1 MKNLNHEFAR
11 MNTNKTPLFVHI
23 RVHSWFILS
32 LLAAVGATAQTPA
45 QAYEAAAKELKFLAA
60 GDLLHGRLPRRV
72 TPLADQESHNR
83 IVTELFSRDDSIGQL
98 TALLTH
104 DNPKVRTLAVAALVW
119 RNEARALPEIA
130 RLLDD
135 DAETFPHPA
144 LVAMIPGQI
153 EAATPLE
160 PQKVRD
166 FPRVVL
172 RIYMEQAGQHDVR
185 KFDQYW
191 SGRKDRAVCAG
202 WLAVEAD
209 KVGRHAERK
218 DALRAKV
225 TRLPENDRH
234 WTLLYIGT
242 LDKPLFTEDELLA
255 AAKTLGPDALLSTV
269 AGKCPS
275 DDPDLNEGGETN
287 PAVGRIRLF
296 VLRNARQLLRVIDA
310 EALLKLGRS
319 AENRSPWYWIAAAH
333 LTPAQARPILEEAF
347 AKFPGEGYVDAWPRA
362 DLAIATW
369 RLEGLDAS
377 ARLVEWFY
385 GETLKHEG
393 VPHSRCM
400 FLQAQDPK
408 SPASRQMVV
417 KIVEDPRFAGLDWSS
432 LKSLI
437 PLVNA
442 FAGREVISDAEVR
455 SVQHPYGEQHVVQ
468 FPDQAMKTFPQQTQK
483 LNDDLAGW
491 RKRIQASVVEWNKP

>member
-1 MKNLNHEFAR
+1 MKW
-11 MNTNKTPLFVHI
+11 PLF
-23 RVHSWFILS
+23 IL
-32 LLAAVGATAQTPA
+32 LLINLQVQAEGPA
-45 QAYEAAAKELKFLAA
+45 HAYEAAAKELKFLAA
-60 GDLLHGRLPRRV
+60 GDVLHGRLPQRV
-72 TPLADQESHNR
+72 TPVADQETHNR
-83 IVTELFSRDDSIGQL
+83 IVTELFSRPDSPEQLIG
-98 TALLTH
+98 LLKH
-104 DNPKVRTLAVAALVW
+104 ENPKVRTLAVAALVN

-130 RLLDD
+130 RLLEDD
-135 DAETFPHPA
+135 TPTFAHPA

-160 PQKVRD
+160 PQTVRD
-166 FPRVVL
+166 FPRIVL

-191 SGRKDRAVCAG
+191 APRKDRAVCAG

-209 KVGRHAERK
+209 KVGRHADRK
-218 DALRAKV
+218 EALRARV
-225 TRLPENDRH
+225 ARLPEKDRH
-234 WTLLYIGT
+234 WTTLYLGT
-242 LDKPLFTEDELLA
+242 LDKPVFTEDELLA
-255 AAKTLGPDALLSTV
+255 AAKSLGPDPLLSTV
-269 AGKCPS
+269 TGKCPS
-275 DDPDLNEGGETN
+275 DDPDLNEGGESN
-287 PAVGRIRLF
+287 PATRRIRLF
-296 VLRNARQLLRVIDA
+296 VLRNATQLLRPNDA
-310 EALLKLGRS
+310 QALLKLGRT
-319 AENRSPWYWIAAAH
+319 AEDRSPWYWIAAAH
-333 LTPAQARPILEEAF
+333 LTPAQAKTILEEGF

-362 DLAIATW
+362 ELAIATW

-385 GETLKHEG
+385 SETLKHEG

-400 FLQAQDPK
+400 FLQALDSK

-417 KIVEDPRFAGLDWSS
+417 KIVQDPRFAGLDWSS

-437 PLVNA
+437 PLVSA
-442 FAGREVISDAEVR
+442 FAARDIISDSEVR

-483 LNDDLAGW
+483 LNADLAGW